1 MALTVGRE
9 LFIIMRISY
18 SELKSHACVLYY
30 GVKRRHS
37 VSYQRI
43 KGSMKTQQEAEP
55 RPRVPAEV
63 ICGAAE
69 QRYIWINLQDFV
81 PLHLRVSWLQ
91 CQVLSTVL
99 SFGNLFGDKK
109 KRRRRRRR
117 SRSVEKMESNKVR
130 GQEGNRAREEKR
142 HVPSR
147 LSAHIHFKNSLVL
160 LPDMWRFSLKLS
172 RPRWLFPSVSVC
184 CWRLMTRAFAVEMKR
199 WPKNKLLV
207 EVQGQSLRGEKK
219 KKKEV
224 PLGRSKF
231 INVCFPRAASFMHMQ
246 WHSRSSY

>member
-37 VSYQRI
+37 VSYQRT

-81 PLHLRVSWLQ
+81 PLHLRVSWLR

-109 KRRRRRRR
+109 KEGEEEGDHEVWERWKATKWEDRKGIERGKKNVTSHHVWALTSILRTPLCCCQTCEDSHLNYLARADYFPRFLSVADASWLVHLQ
-117 SRSVEKMESNKVR
+117 SRWKGGLKINSSWKFKVR
-130 GQEGNRAREEKR
+130 ACAER
-142 HVPSR
+142 
-147 LSAHIHFKNSLVL
+147 
-160 LPDMWRFSLKLS
+160 
-172 RPRWLFPSVSVC
+172 
-184 CWRLMTRAFAVEMKR
+184 
-199 WPKNKLLV
+199 
-207 EVQGQSLRGEKK
+207 KK
-219 KKKEV
+219 KKK
-224 PLGRSKF
+224 KF
-231 INVCFPRAASFMHMQ
+231 LLEDLNL
-246 WHSRSSY
+246 